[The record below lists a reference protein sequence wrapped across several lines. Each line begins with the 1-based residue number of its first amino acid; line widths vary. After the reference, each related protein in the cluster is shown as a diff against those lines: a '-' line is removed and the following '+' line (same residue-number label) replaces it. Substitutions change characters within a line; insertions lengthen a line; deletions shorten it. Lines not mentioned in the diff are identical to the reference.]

1 MALTRFYDRN
11 TGRDGPVSGA
21 LQVIPVSYATVGTNT
36 YAWSWSPPAG
46 MSFYIMDIYAAC
58 VAVTSDPSISVGT
71 TKAGT
76 EIVAAVNLTTNLGS
90 LTLKTNAVTAGDILD
105 VRITADSGD
114 GAEGA
119 SITITGYVS
128 APPTSLLLR

>member
-1 MALTRFYDRN
+1 
-11 TGRDGPVSGA
+11 
-21 LQVIPVSYATVGTNT
+21 
-36 YAWSWSPPAG
+36 
-46 MSFYIMDIYAAC
+46 MSFYIVDIYVAA

-71 TKAGT
+71 TLAGT
-76 EIVAAVNLTTNLGS
+76 EIVAAVNMTTNLGS
-90 LTLKTNAVTAGDILD
+90 LTLKTNAVTAGDTLD
-105 VRITADSGD
+105 VRITSDSGD